1 MKWNDRGS
9 SIELNLPHPFSFE
22 ECLRFLAR
30 SDQEVLHEVGDGEV
44 VKLLKVEGELILC
57 KVTSSGEA
65 LNVAFLNTAPS
76 TRARAYVADF
86 MVEWFDLEQ
95 DLAGFMEMAGRDPVL
110 KPFAER
116 YEGMR
121 ILCIPDLFEALVW
134 AILGQQINLTFAYTL
149 KKRFVEQ
156 YGESLTFNGNTNWLF
171 PSCERVATLSI
182 DELRELQFT
191 TRKAEYVLDL
201 ATAMA
206 KGELSKEVLLQLD
219 PSVIREKLI
228 AIRGVGAWTADYVR
242 MKCFHD
248 RSAFPVAD
256 VGLHLAL
263 KEALGLERKPTIEE
277 IEELAI
283 NWKGWEAY
291 ATFYLWRSLYGEGV

>member
-1 MKWNDRGS
+1 M
-9 SIELNLPHPFSFE
+9 
-22 ECLRFLAR
+22 AR
-30 SDQEVLHEVGDGEV
+30 SDQEVLHGVGEGEV

-57 KVTSSGEA
+57 RVTSTGET
-65 LNVAFLNTAPS
+65 LNVAFLNTSPS
-76 TRARAYVADF
+76 QCARELVADY

-95 DLAGFMEMAGRDPVL
+95 DLSGFMEMAGRDPVL

-149 KKRFVEQ
+149 KKRFVER
-156 YGESLTFNGNTNWLF
+156 YGESVIFNGSTHWLF

-191 TRKAEYVLDL
+191 RRKAEYVLDL
-201 ATAMA
+201 AKAMER
-206 KGELSKEVLLQLD
+206 GELSKEALLQLD
-219 PSVIREKLI
+219 ASAIRESLL

>member
-263 KEALGLERKPTIEE
+263 KEALGLKRKPTIEE

>member
-1 MKWNDRGS
+1 MRWSDHGS
-9 SIELNLPHPFSFE
+9 SIEISLPKPFSFK

-30 SDQEVLHEVGDGEV
+30 SDQEVLHQVEEGAVL
-44 VKLLKVEGELILC
+44 KLLKVDGELILC
-57 KVTSSGEA
+57 KVTSTGEA
-65 LNVAFLNTAPS
+65 LNVAFLNTSPS
-76 TRARAYVADF
+76 TRARVCVADF

-95 DLAGFMEMAGRDPVL
+95 DLSGFMEVAGRDPFL

-156 YGESLTFNGNTNWLF
+156 YGESLTFNGKTNWLF

-248 RSAFPVAD
+248 RTAFPVAD

>member
-1 MKWNDRGS
+1 MKWSNRGS
-9 SIELNLPHPFSFE
+9 SIELNLPHPFSFD

-30 SDQEVLHEVGDGEV
+30 SGQEVLHEVGEGEV
-44 VKLLKVEGELILC
+44 VKLLKVEGELVLC
-57 KVTSSGEA
+57 RVTSTGEA
-65 LNVAFLNTAPS
+65 LNVAFLNTSPS
-76 TRARAYVADF
+76 QCARELVADY

-95 DLAGFMEMAGRDPVL
+95 DLSGFMEMAGRDPVL

-149 KKRFVEQ
+149 KKRFVER
-156 YGESLTFNGNTNWLF
+156 YGESVTFNGSTHWLF

-182 DELRELQFT
+182 DELRELQLT
-191 TRKAEYVLDL
+191 RRKAEYVLDL
-201 ATAMA
+201 AKAMER
-206 KGELSKEVLLQLD
+206 GELSKEALLQLD
-219 PSVIREKLI
+219 ASAIRENLL

>member
-9 SIELNLPHPFSFE
+9 SMEINLPHPFSFG

-30 SDQEVLHEVGDGEV
+30 SDQEVLHGVGEGEV
-44 VKLLKVEGELILC
+44 VKLLKVDGELILC
-57 KVTSSGEA
+57 RVTSTGEA
-65 LNVAFLNTAPS
+65 LNVAFLNMSPS
-76 TRARAYVADF
+76 THARVLVANY

-95 DLAGFMEMAGRDPVL
+95 DLSGFMEMAGRDPVL

-121 ILCIPDLFEALVW
+121 ILCIPDLFETIVW

-149 KKRFVEQ
+149 KKRFVER
-156 YGESLTFNGNTNWLF
+156 YGESVTFNGSRHWLF

-191 TRKAEYVLDL
+191 RRKAEYVLDI
-201 ATAMA
+201 AKAMER
-206 KGELSKEVLLQLD
+206 GELSKEALLKLD
-219 PSVIREKLI
+219 ASFIRERLL

-248 RSAFPVAD
+248 RTAFPVAD

>member
-9 SIELNLPHPFSFE
+9 SIGINLPHPFSFE

-57 KVTSSGEA
+57 RVTSTGET
-65 LNVAFLNTAPS
+65 LNVAFLNTSPS
-76 TRARAYVADF
+76 QRARELVADY
-86 MVEWFDLEQ
+86 MVEWFDFEQ
-95 DLAGFMEMAGRDPVL
+95 DLSGFMEMAGRDPVL

-149 KKRFVEQ
+149 KKRFVER
-156 YGESLTFNGNTNWLF
+156 YGESVTFNGSTHWLF

-191 TRKAEYVLDL
+191 RRKAEYILDL
-201 ATAMA
+201 AKAMER
-206 KGELSKEVLLQLD
+206 GELSKEKLLQLD
-219 PSVIREKLI
+219 ASAIRDRLL

>member
-1 MKWNDRGS
+1 MKWSNRGS

-30 SDQEVLHEVGDGEV
+30 SDQEVLHEVGEGEV
-44 VKLLKVEGELILC
+44 VKLLKVEGELVLC
-57 KVTSSGEA
+57 RVTSTGEA
-65 LNVAFLNTAPS
+65 LNVAFLNTSPS
-76 TRARAYVADF
+76 TRARELVADY

-95 DLAGFMEMAGRDPVL
+95 DLSGFIEMAGRDPVL

-149 KKRFVEQ
+149 KKRFVER
-156 YGESLTFNGNTNWLF
+156 YGESVTYDGSTHWLF
-171 PSCERVATLSI
+171 PSWERVATLSI

-191 TRKAEYVLDL
+191 RRKAEYVLDL
-201 ATAMA
+201 AKAMER
-206 KGELSKEVLLQLD
+206 GELSKEALLQLD
-219 PSVIREKLI
+219 ASAIRESLL
-228 AIRGVGAWTADYVR
+228 AIRGVGAWTAEYVR

-263 KEALGLERKPTIEE
+263 KEALGLER
-277 IEELAI
+277 
-283 NWKGWEAY
+283 
-291 ATFYLWRSLYGEGV
+291 

>member
-1 MKWNDRGS
+1 MRWSDHGS
-9 SIELNLPHPFSFE
+9 SIEISLPKPFSFK

-30 SDQEVLHEVGDGEV
+30 SDQEVLHQVGEGAV
-44 VKLLKVEGELILC
+44 LKLLKLEGELILC
-57 KVTSSGEA
+57 KVTSSGES

-134 AILGQQINLTFAYTL
+134 AILGQQINLTFAYML
-149 KKRFVEQ
+149 KKRFVER
-156 YGESLTFNGNTNWLF
+156 YGDSMTFNGSTHWLF
-171 PSCERVATLSI
+171 PSCVRVATLSI

-191 TRKAEYVLDL
+191 TRKAEYILDL

-219 PSVIREKLI
+219 ALAIRERLL

-248 RSAFPVAD
+248 RTALPVAD

-263 KEALGLERKPTIEE
+263 KEALGLERKPTIGE